1 MKKNKLRN
9 DFLKKAK
16 TFFFFVAFTFVLR
29 LGTCILTPRNSTLL
43 FQTVV
48 CMHAFWRH
56 GITGNSSSV
65 LLGYGYCW
73 LNFSQILD
81 KTVGFGNFSFFSASF
96 LFLSNSSSLW
106 SSSSDKAVAS
116 FKGQRNIGFH
126 FIQIYTFLERLID
139 KIFNIQTFEIKMKP

>member
-1 MKKNKLRN
+1 MNKKTEKSFPQESKN
-9 DFLKKAK
+9 FLFMAAS
-16 TFFFFVAFTFVLR
+16 TFLLR

-48 CMHAFWRH
+48 CMHEFWRH

-65 LLGYGYCW
+65 LLGYGHCR

-81 KTVGFGNFSFFSASF
+81 KTVGFGNFSFFSSSF

-126 FIQIYTFLERLID
+126 FIQLYFFGKTHW
-139 KIFNIQTFEIKMKP
+139 

>member
-1 MKKNKLRN
+1 MVYESLNFSWYIHRKRKGKKCQIISLRMKKLSFFAVAST
-9 DFLKKAK
+9 FL
-16 TFFFFVAFTFVLR
+16 LR

-65 LLGYGYCW
+65 LLGYGYCR

-81 KTVGFGNFSFFSASF
+81 KMVGFGKFSFFSSSF
-96 LFLSNSSSLW
+96 LFSSNSSNLG

-126 FIQIYTFLERLID
+126 FFQRYLFL
-139 KIFNIQTFEIKMKP
+139 QTHS